1 MKRIALVTSLATAA
15 LVGCSQDAD
24 IGNDLTLPSAAQS
37 CSATDLGTSGVQGEI
52 TNPMTG
58 ETFAFG
64 APTLTVHH
72 TDEQTPDTLTLTDNA
87 FSLQLNLLCAGT
99 QVGEYAVHDQVDQH
113 APDCPFEASASIGGH
128 SIEYIA
134 GTAGKIVIDDM
145 SNTQSA
151 DCLAGRFAI
160 DFDGNGTL
168 NGWFIGPR

>member
-1 MKRIALVTSLATAA
+1 MKRIALVTSLAAAA

-24 IGNDLTLPSAAQS
+24 IGNDLTLPSAVQS

-87 FSLQLNLLCAGT
+87 FSLHLNLLCAGT
-99 QVGEYAVHDQVDQH
+99 QVGEYAVRDQADQH
-113 APDCPFEASASIGGH
+113 APDCPFEASASIGGN
-128 SIEYIA
+128 SIEYLA